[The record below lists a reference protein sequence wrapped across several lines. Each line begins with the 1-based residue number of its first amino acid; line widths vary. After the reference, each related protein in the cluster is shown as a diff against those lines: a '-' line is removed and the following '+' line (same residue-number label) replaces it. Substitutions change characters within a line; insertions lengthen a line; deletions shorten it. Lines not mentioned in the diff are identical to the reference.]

1 MQNEPQNHQ
10 HPKKLHSCKSLQITQ
25 HWHFS
30 SQRWRERKATIDFDP
45 SSNCKRLALTKL
57 QEVADGVKIPN
68 LETSRSKN

>member
-1 MQNEPQNHQ
+1 
-10 HPKKLHSCKSLQITQ
+10 LQITQ